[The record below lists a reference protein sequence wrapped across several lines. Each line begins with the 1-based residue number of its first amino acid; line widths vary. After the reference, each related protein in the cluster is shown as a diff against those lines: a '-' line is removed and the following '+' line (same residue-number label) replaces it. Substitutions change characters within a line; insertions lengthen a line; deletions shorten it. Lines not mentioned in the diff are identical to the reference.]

1 VSGHIILFIGSDAA
15 EQQTLERILSVHYSF
30 FSAQT
35 VTDAIRLSLQKT
47 PDLILLSQTADGR
60 TLTDNAAMMQTH
72 KRLRTVSVIAIV
84 PIGTADNV
92 TLDNQIVDTLNKPF
106 VDVAIPQ
113 RLRVHLNIAN
123 RNREMQEQLDLLQTG
138 LISSISEM
146 VECRDENTGGHI
158 ARTSRYVMLLGMEL
172 LESGVFGSELTEEDI
187 QLIGRAAPLHDIG
200 KVGVSD
206 VILLKPGKLT
216 DDEFAAM
223 KRHAAVGKV
232 MLERLS
238 ANIPSQRYL
247 AYASV
252 IAGTHHEKFD
262 GSGYPSG
269 AKGTDIPLSGRIMA
283 VADVYDALVADRIYR
298 KAMSQEK
305 AYAIITESSGTHFD
319 PRIVKA
325 FENVFEM
332 MSAIAT
338 AANEKMA
345 AAHPVINQDYD
356 DRQTGQ

>member
-1 VSGHIILFIGSDAA
+1 VSGHIILFIGSDVA
-15 EQQTLERILSVHYSF
+15 ERETLGRILSSHYDF
-30 FSAQT
+30 ISAQT
-35 VTDAIRLSLQKT
+35 VTEAILLSLQET
-47 PDLILLSQTADGR
+47 PDIILLSQTADGR
-60 TLTDNAAMMQTH
+60 ALTDNAAIMRTH

-84 PIGTADNV
+84 QKGTADDV
-92 TLDNQIVDTLNKPF
+92 PLDDQIVDTLNKPF
-106 VDVAIPQ
+106 IDVAIPQ

-123 RNREMQEQLDLLQTG
+123 RNRELQEQLDLLQTG

-146 VECRDENTGGHI
+146 VECRDESTGGHI

-172 LESGVFGSELTEEDI
+172 LESGVFGAELTEEDI

-216 DDEFAAM
+216 DEEFAAM
-223 KRHAAVGKV
+223 KRHAAVGRV

-247 AYASV
+247 TYASV

-262 GSGYPSG
+262 GSGYPFG
-269 AKGTDIPLSGRIMA
+269 TKGTDIPLAGRIMA
-283 VADVYDALVADRIYR
+283 VADVYDALVADRVYR
-298 KAMSQEK
+298 KAMSQEQ
-305 AYAIITESSGTHFD
+305 AYTIITESSGTHFD

-325 FENVFEM
+325 FENVFDM

-338 AANEKMA
+338 AANEKMTA
-345 AAHPVINQDYD
+345 NQQDH
-356 DRQTGQ
+356 TGQQAGQHTGQ